1 MTKYQVEVNRTFV
14 YEVEA
19 DSKEAAVN
27 KVDEGLVWPTY
38 DEFQYATATEVAK
51 PVYEFSATEEELIAT
66 YPVSLPDSEEEG
78 SVQFRLTTEGL
89 IVDVFDHNGEE
100 IATFARTSQESADD
114 LCTLP

>member
-1 MTKYQVEVNRTFV
+1 MTKYQVEVNRTYV

-27 KVDEGLVWPTY
+27 KAEGMWPIHN
-38 DEFQYATATEVAK
+38 EFQYATATAIAK
-51 PVYEFSATEEELIAT
+51 PVYEFSATDEELIAT

-78 SVQFRLTTEGL
+78 SVQFRLTAEGL

-100 IATFARTSQESADD
+100 IATFARTAQESADD